1 LNSDYSIKCNITE
14 NLPYEYRDYSTSCI
28 SNFDYF
34 NLQQENFDLV
44 LVHDGLL
51 ISNVIKIPVLFMNK
65 VFMVNNSP
73 LMFIQ
78 QRDFTFRL
86 QVDARKI
93 ALLKWLNPDNIQ
105 LVVTFNELPQFRFP
119 V

>member
-1 LNSDYSIKCNITE
+1 M
-14 NLPYEYRDYSTSCI
+14 PYEYRDYSTSCV

-34 NLQQENFDLV
+34 NLQQELFELV

-51 ISNVIKIPVLFMNK
+51 ITNVAKIPVLFMNK
-65 VFMVNNSP
+65 VQMVNNSP
-73 LMFIQ
+73 LIFIQ

-93 ALLKWLNPDNIQ
+93 SLLRQLNPDNI
-105 LVVTFNELPQFRFP
+105 
-119 V
+119 